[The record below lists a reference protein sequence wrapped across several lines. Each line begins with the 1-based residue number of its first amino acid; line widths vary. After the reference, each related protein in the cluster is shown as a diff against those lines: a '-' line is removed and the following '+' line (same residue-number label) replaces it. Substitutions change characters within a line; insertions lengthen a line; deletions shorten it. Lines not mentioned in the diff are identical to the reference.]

1 MSDRPGT
8 CFLALAHKA
17 PAQVTR
23 LVEAVS
29 PCPVLVHVDARAS
42 QSVWRAFEE
51 LGEKYDQVALVE
63 RERTPW
69 GSWGLV
75 QATINAME
83 QASALDCTH
92 MVKMTGQDYP
102 LRPIRDIN
110 AFFARAPGTSW
121 VPHDE
126 IPVDFISDKD
136 GGVSR
141 LSHWNIPVK
150 GRRINIP
157 MNRRPP
163 DGVIPFYGQAQLVM
177 AMPLVRWLL
186 EEVKR
191 RPELIRFFRRTWMP
205 NELFLPTLAM
215 ISPMADDISPL
226 NLWFTDWTAGGSHPK
241 VFRTQDIDELTA
253 VALGQESNLLGGPV
267 KLFARK
273 FEIAVDEVILDLVDE
288 RLLGTSSGPAAG
300 SRGSAPSSSEDD
312 GDIRYRQNAARVA
325 ANLSLPSAPALTRQ
339 RQPRR

>member
-1 MSDRPGT
+1 MSDGPGT

-23 LVEAVS
+23 LVKAVS
-29 PCPVLVHVDARAS
+29 PCPVLVHVDARATDN
-42 QSVWRAFEE
+42 VWRAFEE
-51 LGEKYDQVALVE
+51 LEEKYDQVVLVE

-83 QASALDCTH
+83 QALAFECTH

-102 LRPIRDIN
+102 LRPIKDIN
-110 AFFARAPGTSW
+110 AFFARAPGISW
-121 VPHDE
+121 IPHDE

-141 LSHWNIPVK
+141 VAHWNVPFK

-157 MNRRPP
+157 MNRRLP

-177 AMPLVRWLL
+177 AMPFIRWLL

-191 RPELIRFFRRTWMP
+191 RPELIKFFRRTWMP
-205 NELFLPTLAM
+205 NELFLPSLAM
-215 ISPMADDISPL
+215 TSPMADDVSPL
-226 NLWFTDWTAGGSHPK
+226 NLWFTDWSAGGSHPK
-241 VFRTQDIDELTA
+241 VFGRQDIDELTA
-253 VALGQESNLLGGPV
+253 VALGQESDLLGGPV

-288 RLLGTSSGPAAG
+288 RLLASSGGPARAA
-300 SRGSAPSSSEDD
+300 GSAPSSPEDD
-312 GDIRYRQNAARVA
+312 GDTPYRQNGAAALRT
-325 ANLSLPSAPALTRQ
+325 SPSRPHQA
-339 RQPRR
+339 